1 MTELRALQTR
11 LEEIHSQN
19 RALQASNQSMRNT
32 IQLLHKQIDDKQK
45 LDATDEV
52 FQDMQDVQRRT
63 EEAMQELE
71 TVRKQ
76 VTDRTLID
84 THLEVR
90 RLRQRNADYVD
101 KLQAVH
107 EGLIILH
114 EKHQKLCAV
123 ANMK

>member
-52 FQDMQDVQRRT
+52 FEDVQRRT
-63 EEAMQELE
+63 EEAMQELQ

-84 THLEVR
+84 THLEVM

-123 ANMK
+123 ASMK